1 MRDVVVRLV
10 RLLGL
15 GFLCWLALYIVAAY
29 RYPFAGGEFHA
40 IFAYPRGTF
49 DVARGVFL
57 TYLATTAV
65 FTSLAVL
72 LVSRSAW
79 WAIALVASAVC
90 LEAWW
95 QVCSFEY
102 SIPPIREPAMRLLP
116 VIPLVVVMVAWLTHW
131 TRGRVLRG
139 RPGESRAAAE

>member
-1 MRDVVVRLV
+1 MRDIVVRLA
-10 RLLGL
+10 RLLGF
-15 GFLCWLALYIVAAY
+15 GFLCWLALHLVAAY

-57 TYLATTAV
+57 TYLITTAF
-65 FTSLAVL
+65 FTSLGVL
-72 LVSRSAW
+72 LLSRSAW
-79 WAIALVASAVC
+79 WGIALVASAVC

-102 SIPPIREPAMRLLP
+102 SIPAIRGPAMRLLP
-116 VIPLVVVMVAWLTHW
+116 VIPLVVFAVASLTHW
-131 TRGRVLRG
+131 TRSRAVRG
-139 RPGESRAAAE
+139 RPGERRATAA